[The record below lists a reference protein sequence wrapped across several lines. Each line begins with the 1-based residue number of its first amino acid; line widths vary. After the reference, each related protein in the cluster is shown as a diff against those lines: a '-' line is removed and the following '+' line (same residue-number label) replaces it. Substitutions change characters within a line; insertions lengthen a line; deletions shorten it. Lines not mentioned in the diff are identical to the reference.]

1 MASYMKHASRRKI
14 SPTATGTEVRA
25 SNRGQPPRPI
35 TRFQTGRVAAYT
47 PGDLLATCCFRGTS
61 LSADHDIFKNDPIE
75 NCGLRSP
82 GSFRDPKAN
91 CYVGRCFGV
100 AFTSYVDAVI
110 CQTCIAKEER
120 DNIRR
125 NNKKAVHVFEK

>member
-1 MASYMKHASRRKI
+1 MCTQTENVEECSRCGYT
-14 SPTATGTEVRA
+14 TA
-25 SNRGQPPRPI
+25 I
-35 TRFQTGRVAAYT
+35 
-47 PGDLLATCCFRGTS
+47 L
-61 LSADHDIFKNDPIE
+61 DPIE

-125 NNKKAVHVFEK
+125 NNKNAVHVFEK